1 MHLVIDGFGGNTN
14 KMWDDGLVR
23 QFLTDYPESLEM
35 TRITEPRV
43 LVYDAPKPEDS
54 GVSGFVIIAESH
66 ISIHTFP
73 RKNYVNIDIFSCRPF
88 DHDRALEDARKL
100 FDLEDTQT
108 WLLDRGLEW
117 LEGGS
122 FFCRVLRWI
131 PNVLAVWVR
140 LPPDRSKHF
149 MINCFSNSL
158 VASSKRS
165 PRSSISVIRRSSWSF
180 TIESPQVCR
189 AALPSRSEP
198 RPFSRPPRS
207 SRQGV

>member
-1 MHLVIDGFGGNTN
+1 MHLVIDGFGGNTS

-23 QFLTDYPESLEM
+23 QFLTDYPEALEM

-88 DHDRALEDARKL
+88 DHDLALADAKKL
-100 FDLEDTQT
+100 FDLEDAQT

-117 LEGGS
+117 LDERQG
-122 FFCRVLRWI
+122 LME
-131 PNVLAVWVR
+131 AQ
-140 LPPDRSKHF
+140 
-149 MINCFSNSL
+149 
-158 VASSKRS
+158 A
-165 PRSSISVIRRSSWSF
+165 
-180 TIESPQVCR
+180 QR
-189 AALPSRSEP
+189 AALETETEGAHEGRLYPMGVNP
-198 RPFSRPPRS
+198 RPNPLPEGEGNIAAETRRA
-207 SRQGV
+207 

>member
-1 MHLVIDGFGGNTN
+1 MHLVIDGFGGNTS

-73 RKNYVNIDIFSCRPF
+73 QKSYVNIDIFSCRPF
-88 DHDRALEDARKL
+88 DHDRALEDVKKL
-100 FDLEDTQT
+100 FDLEDVQT

-117 LEGGS
+117 LDE
-122 FFCRVLRWI
+122 
-131 PNVLAVWVR
+131 
-140 LPPDRSKHF
+140 
-149 MINCFSNSL
+149 
-158 VASSKRS
+158 
-165 PRSSISVIRRSSWSF
+165 
-180 TIESPQVCR
+180 
-189 AALPSRSEP
+189 
-198 RPFSRPPRS
+198 
-207 SRQGV
+207 RQGLREAQAQRATLEVETGDGLGIDPPGFRRV